1 MTLFDG
7 NSHLDYL
14 YQKSLRYRHHREN
27 YVTSLLG
34 GFIPEGLRIKKRPV
48 FEVVTDHFENQWNSI
63 LHDTEDVIQKSILKL
78 KLNFRKTES

>member
-27 YVTSLLG
+27 YVTSLLV
-34 GFIPEGLRIKKRPV
+34 GFIPEGLRI
-48 FEVVTDHFENQWNSI
+48 NQETSSI
-63 LHDTEDVIQKSILKL
+63 
-78 KLNFRKTES
+78 